1 MPKMQPLENNPRAPL
16 REDGPDSEERPTK
29 TARREEPDEGE
40 RPARPEQDASPARRK
55 ELADAWADLTN
66 SEQTEQKQMVAVL
79 MGVALPFDSPGN
91 RKAWQAV
98 YDSECGRD
106 VAPDTEEVIL
116 QAVKEQGD
124 RQTELK
130 NTAPLIQPD
139 PILDLWRATTIAA
152 MRRLEQAVA
161 ATPEVD
167 AGKPFGPMAVLART
181 QAILADM
188 SQSWPYALI
197 DGGSLATYFG
207 SEAGRA
213 AVKANW
219 VGQLMDCQAR
229 LAVAMAADPLGTRA
243 AEDYDLLAKAQQ
255 RLAQGGLSWQ
265 ERLPLCSQKQDLVAR
280 IAQARQGVDL
290 AELAQSALERKQQAE
305 VLPEGPERDQLMRQ
319 AEVLSA
325 MAVDP
330 GYTDA
335 LWAQRE
341 WLLKCIGWAEACQPQ
356 REPLLQQR
364 SNLDRCQRP
373 ESGLDLID
381 TYGQFVADTTDA
393 RYAAARGQVL
403 AFTQRMRSRREAY
416 AAAALTL
423 EGQQRQYQ
431 SLAGRL
437 LERPL
442 SSAQFQQLYNLG
454 SQIAAGRRQLDEQ
467 RQAYERDMRAEAL
480 RRGLA
485 AEEVTLD
492 APRERGD
499 ILDRKQAW
507 ESAAAEEQSQES
519 QRGRTSEQTE
529 AKGSSGDEPEREG
542 RQ

>member
-1 MPKMQPLENNPRAPL
+1 MTNHQ
-16 REDGPDSEERPTK
+16 
-29 TARREEPDEGE
+29 
-40 RPARPEQDASPARRK
+40 RPAQRNQIPDRSSVASNPSAPGRQRRQPDPQQDGAVDRQMLLV
-55 ELADAWADLTN
+55 LAFSCPIGSAAN
-66 SEQTEQKQMVAVL
+66 QT
-79 MGVALPFDSPGN
+79 
-91 RKAWQAV
+91 AWQAV
-98 YDSECGRD
+98 YAHECGESIP
-106 VAPDTEEVIL
+106 AAAFGTILKYLDTDLERGREPKRQSFRPVRMI
-116 QAVKEQGD
+116 QGG
-124 RQTELK
+124 
-130 NTAPLIQPD
+130 
-139 PILDLWRATTIAA
+139 LDLELWRASMCKLYGLLRQALTDEANTEPYHGVGLLQAQR
-152 MRRLEQAVA
+152 MRSV
-161 ATPEVD
+161 
-167 AGKPFGPMAVLART
+167 
-181 QAILADM
+181 LADM

-197 DGGSLATYFG
+197 DREQLLICRSD
-207 SEAGRA
+207 EGRA
-213 AVKANW
+213 LIKANW
-219 VGQLMDCQAR
+219 MGELMEIEAR
-229 LAVAMAADPLGTRA
+229 LAIVRYADPVVQRLQ
-243 AEDYDLLAKAQQ
+243 EDYSLLSALQQ
-255 RLAQGGLSWQ
+255 RLAKVGMPWQ
-265 ERLPLCSQKQDLVAR
+265 QRLPLCTQKQDALER
-280 IAQARQGVDL
+280 IAQARQGIDL

-403 AFTQRMRSRREAY
+403 AFTQRMRARREAY

-467 RQAYERDMRAEAL
+467 RQFYERDMRAEAL

-485 AEEVTLD
+485 AGEVTLD
-492 APRERGD
+492 AP
-499 ILDRKQAW
+499 
-507 ESAAAEEQSQES
+507 
-519 QRGRTSEQTE
+519 QTE
-529 AKGSSGDEPEREG
+529 PG
-542 RQ
+542 RAGARKSPAAGR